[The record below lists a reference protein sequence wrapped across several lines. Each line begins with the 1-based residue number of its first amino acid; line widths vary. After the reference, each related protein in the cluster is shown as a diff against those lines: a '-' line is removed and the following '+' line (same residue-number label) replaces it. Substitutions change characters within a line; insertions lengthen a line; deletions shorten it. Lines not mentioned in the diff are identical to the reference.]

1 MNDQLNDQRSGKC
14 KGVGVIHRAGI
25 DIYKEKVYSQ
35 TIALWTWKWVH

>member
-1 MNDQLNDQRSGKC
+1 MTDQLNDQRSSKC
-14 KGVGVIHRAGI
+14 KGVKI